1 MKSYIFFTC
10 LFLILNLFCSGR
22 NIEKQTVSKVSP
34 ETNRSIESQN
44 YPQQIQTKEKIPIL
58 AWYSIPASETSVERY
73 QEMRDAGITYSL
85 TFFPNLDEVKKAL
98 DAAAKADVKL
108 LVSCPELKKEPEKTV
123 KQIMNHPAIA
133 GYHLKDEPGMELY
146 PELSP
151 WAKKI
156 QSVDDKHFC
165 YVNLFPNFAGSK
177 RLGTDSYKEY
187 VQEYINQIPV
197 GFISFDFYPVYKD
210 HVDKRW
216 YENLE
221 IIAKKARENEKTFW
235 AFVLTTNYDDD
246 HVTPQTIPAM
256 RLQAFTNLA
265 YGAQGIQY
273 FTYWSATSTK
283 APSREDQRG
292 APLSATGKR
301 SVVYNRVKQLSSEIQ
316 NLSGVFKGAKILSIR
331 HTGLGE
337 IPDGTIRLS
346 DLPAPVKVLD
356 THGSAAI
363 VSVLQK
369 GDTSFLVLV
378 NKDYQN
384 SMRYTFYG
392 DDSVKMIL
400 KDGTIVAAN
409 LYESSMELDPGD
421 IAVFMYPTE
430 DIK

>member
-1 MKSYIFFTC
+1 MKSTFFLTI
-10 LFLILNLFCSGR
+10 LFLFLNLFCIGK
-22 NIEKQTVSKVSP
+22 NLEKRTGSNFPKGI
-34 ETNRSIESQN
+34 NKSIENQHL
-44 YPQQIQTKEKIPIL
+44 PQQIQSEEKIPIL
-58 AWYSIPASETSVERY
+58 AWYSIPAAETSVKRY

-85 TFFPNLDEVKKAL
+85 TFFPNLNEVKKAL
-98 DAAAKADVKL
+98 DAVAKVDVKL
-108 LVSCPELKKEPEKTV
+108 LVSCPELKKEPGKTV

-133 GYHLKDEPGMELY
+133 GYHLRDEPGMELY
-146 PELSP
+146 PELSA

-156 QSVDDKHFC
+156 QSVDNEHFC
-165 YVNLFPNFAGSK
+165 YVNLFPLFAGSK
-177 RLGTDSYKEY
+177 RLGTESYEEY

-197 GFISFDFYPVYKD
+197 DFISFDFYPVYKD

-221 IIAKKARENEKTFW
+221 IIAKKARENKKPFW

-316 NLSGVFKGAKILSIR
+316 NLSGVFKGAKVLSVR

-384 SMRYTFYG
+384 AMPYTFYG
-392 DDSVKMIL
+392 DENVKMIL

-409 LYESSMELDPGD
+409 LYESSMELEPGD
-421 IAVFMYPTE
+421 VAVFMYPTKN
-430 DIK
+430 IK

>member
-1 MKSYIFFTC
+1 MKNTIFFTG
-10 LFLILNLFCSGR
+10 LFLILNLFCIGK
-22 NIEKQTVSKVSP
+22 NIEKQTIRNVSP
-34 ETNRSIESQN
+34 GINKSIENQN
-44 YPQQIQTKEKIPIL
+44 LPQQIQSEGKIPIL

-85 TFFPNLDEVKKAL
+85 TFFPNLSEVKKAL
-98 DAAAKADVKL
+98 DAAAKADVKI

-146 PELSP
+146 PELSA

-165 YVNLFPNFAGSK
+165 YVNLFPMFASSK
-177 RLGTDSYKEY
+177 RLGTESYEEY

-197 GFISFDFYPVYKD
+197 DFISFDFYPVFKD

-221 IIAKKARENEKTFW
+221 IIAKKARENEKPFW

-256 RLQAFTNLA
+256 RLQAFTDLA

-273 FTYWSATSTK
+273 FTYWSATSK
-283 APSREDQRG
+283 NAPSREDQRG
-292 APLSATGKR
+292 APLSAIGKR

-316 NLSGVFKGAKILSIR
+316 NLSNVFLGAEVVSVR

-337 IPDGTIRLS
+337 IPDGTVRLT
-346 DLPAPVKVLD
+346 DLPKPIKVLD

-369 GDTSFLVLV
+369 GDTSFLILV

-384 SMRYTFYG
+384 PMPFTYYG

-400 KDGTIVAAN
+400 KDGKTVAAS
-409 LYESSMELDPGD
+409 LYESSMELEPGD

-430 DIK
+430 NNK